1 MTTPSKALW
10 TPSRDPAIQDF
21 LGHIGME
28 IFTPTPSV
36 PANVPQTPTTPSSA
50 SRHASMIELIRKKSE
65 MIKAEAN
72 QRLER
77 EQEER
82 LADEKSHTL
91 AARERAEEAVE
102 EAERKQRQVEEELKV
117 MKAKVEEGREVR
129 VPPIMESTGTLR
141 GRVLV
146 QSSTLS
152 PDLLCLFYRQGI

>member
-1 MTTPSKALW
+1 
-10 TPSRDPAIQDF
+10 
-21 LGHIGME
+21 
-28 IFTPTPSV
+28 
-36 PANVPQTPTTPSSA
+36 
-50 SRHASMIELIRKKSE
+50 MIELIREKSE